1 MVSTAARIRTS
12 LVLGAAGGTVIAA
25 VAMSPGGAAFRPSP
39 GITSADAMEVSAR
52 FVTRR
57 ILPGVQDQNLAV
69 TITAP
74 NLPAELPHGRPP
86 LSLAI
91 VIDRS
96 GSMHGPPIE
105 NAKAAAL
112 SMLRQLEGRDAFSV
126 VTYSSGAQTVLA
138 MQRAS
143 EANKAAARA
152 AIETIDDDGGT
163 CLSCGLALGASEVAN
178 SPIAGGLRRI
188 LLISDGQANEG
199 VYDRDELSRLVAG
212 AAAGGVSISTVG
224 VGLDF
229 DETTMRRLAEV
240 GRGNYYFVEDTVALS
255 AMFGRELG
263 TLSQTVASDVRLVV
277 SPQAQD
283 GQRPVHIEEAYGYPV
298 TRTGDSGDV
307 VVVPVADLRAGESR
321 KVVLRVKIAAPPSGE
336 LVVARAEVTW
346 RSVPDGL
353 QHRARAVATVDI
365 VGDPAAVAAS
375 VDPAA
380 MQAVEKALSAR
391 ALEDAAAAYDRDGI
405 PAAKQILDRRL
416 RAVRANAAY
425 LGRDTVDALEA
436 VSGNALDGFARTPAQ
451 AKKAT
456 SVKAHEL
463 AR

>member
-12 LVLGAAGGTVIAA
+12 LVVGAAAGTVIASGW
-25 VAMSPGGAAFRPSP
+25 MSPRGAAFRPSA
-39 GITSADAMEVSAR
+39 TARSSADGLEVAAR
-52 FVTRR
+52 LVTHR
-57 ILPGVQDQNLAV
+57 ILPGAQTQNLAV

-74 NLPAELPHGRPP
+74 DLPVDRSSGRPP

-96 GSMHGPPIE
+96 GSMHGAPIE
-105 NAKAAAL
+105 NARAAAL
-112 SMLRQLEGRDAFSV
+112 SMLRQLDVRDAFSV
-126 VTYSSGAQTVLA
+126 VTYSSGAATVVA
-138 MQRAS
+138 MQRAT
-143 EANKAAARA
+143 EANKTAARA
-152 AIETIDDDGGT
+152 AIETIEDDGGT
-163 CLSCGLALGASEVAN
+163 CISCGLETGAAEVAR
-178 SPIAGGLRRI
+178 SPVAGGLRRI

-199 VYDRDELSRLVAG
+199 VYDRDELATLAAG
-212 AAAGGVSISTVG
+212 KAAGGVSISTVG

-277 SPQAQD
+277 TAQP
-283 GQRPVHIEEAYGYPV
+283 GVHVEEAYGYPM
-298 TRTGDSGDV
+298 TRAADS

-321 KVVLRVKIAAPPSGE
+321 KVVLRVTVASPARGE
-336 LVVARAEVTW
+336 LAIAQVDVGWRRVSDGAQGAARA
-346 RSVPDGL
+346 L
-353 QHRARAVATVDI
+353 ATVD
-365 VGDPAAVAAS
+365 VVDDPAAVAAS

-391 ALEDAAAAYDRDGI
+391 ALDDAAAAYDRDGVS
-405 PAAKQILDRRL
+405 AARQILERRVQ
-416 RAVRANAAY
+416 AVRANAAY
-425 LGRDTVDALEA
+425 LGHDTVEA
-436 VSGNALDGFARTPAQ
+436 IEAASGNAIDGFGRAPAQ
-451 AKKAT
+451 AKKAA
-456 SVKAHEL
+456 SISAHEL

>member
-1 MVSTAARIRTS
+1 MVSTAVRIRTS
-12 LVLGAAGGTVIAA
+12 LVLGGATGVVIAA
-25 VAMSPGGAAFRPSP
+25 MVMPPRGAAFRPSAET
-39 GITSADAMEVSAR
+39 TSYTDGLAVSAR
-52 FVTRR
+52 LVTQR
-57 ILPGVQDQNLAV
+57 ILPGAQQQNLAV

-74 NLPAELPHGRPP
+74 SPSADPPRRPP

-96 GSMHGPPIE
+96 GSMNGAPIE

-112 SMLRQLEGRDAFSV
+112 SMLRQLDDRDAFSV
-126 VTYSSGAQTVLA
+126 VTYSSSSETVVA
-138 MQRAS
+138 MERAT
-143 EANKAAARA
+143 EANKVAARA

-163 CLSCGLALGASEVAN
+163 CISCGLETGSAELGR

-199 VYDRDELSRLVAG
+199 VHDRDELATLASTR
-212 AAAGGVSISTVG
+212 AAGGVSISTVG

-263 TLSQTVASDVRLVV
+263 TLSQTVAADVRLVV
-277 SPQAQD
+277 TPLP
-283 GQRPVHIEEAYGYPV
+283 GVRIEEAYGYPM
-298 TRTGDSGDV
+298 TRAGDS

-321 KVVLRVKIAAPPSGE
+321 KVVLRATVSAAQRGE
-336 LVVARAEVTW
+336 LTFAQVDVAWRRVSDGRAGALRTVALVDVV
-346 RSVPDGL
+346 D
-353 QHRARAVATVDI
+353 
-365 VGDPAAVAAS
+365 DPAAVAAS
-375 VDPAA
+375 VDPGT

-391 ALEDAAAAYDRDGI
+391 ALEDAAVAYDRGGAS
-405 PAAKQILDRRL
+405 AARQVLERRAQ
-416 RAVRANAAY
+416 AVRANAAY
-425 LGRDTVDALEA
+425 LGRDTVEVLESA
-436 VSGNALDGFARTPAQ
+436 SDGAIDGFARAPAQ
-451 AKKAT
+451 AKKAA
-456 SVKAHEL
+456 SVTAHDL